1 MVNVY
6 CILSNTSLD
15 ILLLCISTTS
25 RSIVFE
31 VTHKLQSV
39 LNCVLDKSLNLYK
52 PNVQYASRKVR
63 FRESV
68 KKLARGDSRCVL
80 GPTESKALS
89 AFNSS
94 LDTIRCNLYSCT
106 IKFVL

>member
-1 MVNVY
+1 MVNVS
-6 CILSNTSLD
+6 CILSNTNLD

-52 PNVQYASRKVR
+52 SNVQCASRKVQKN
-63 FRESV
+63 SQG
-68 KKLARGDSRCVL
+68 KIHAAYLARQ
-80 GPTESKALS
+80 KAKHYLH
-89 AFNSS
+89 A
-94 LDTIRCNLYSCT
+94 IPA
-106 IKFVL
+106 